1 WRLAV
6 LPTARHGRPGDRG
19 ARHLPRLRRRASA
32 RVGRAVA
39 RPTAGDVPP
48 VSSWAAARRSFFL
61 VRDALGEPAYALA
74 DVRVPIL
81 PVVLAWPFR
90 VRARH
95 PQRRELGVECARLV
109 HESVL

>member
-1 WRLAV
+1 MLARRRPVRPHPRRPLRARSVVPRLWCLAV

-48 VSSWAAARRSFFL
+48 VSSWAAARRSFSVL
-61 VRDALGEPAYALA
+61 RDALGEAAYTLA
-74 DVRVPIL
+74 DVPVPIL
-81 PVVLAWPFR
+81 P
-90 VRARH
+90 
-95 PQRRELGVECARLV
+95 
-109 HESVL
+109 